1 MIEIVGEPRKATA
14 EEIKE
19 LRENAVK
26 QERIDWREA
35 MLRTFL
41 AGH

>member
-1 MIEIVGEPRKATA
+1 MIEIVGQPREATA

-19 LRENAVK
+19 FEDKSK
-26 QERIDWREA
+26 QEQVDWREA
-35 MLRTFL
+35 VLRTFL

>member
-1 MIEIVGEPRKATA
+1 MIEIVGQPREATD

-19 LRENAVK
+19 LGEDTQ
-26 QERIDWREA
+26 QEQTDWREA
-35 MLRTFL
+35 VMRTFL